1 MQAHLFLHHQFTMP
15 DMVMVLYSL
24 TTLIAVVLKDHL
36 MSVALDITH
45 IQAHIQ
51 AHIATTFMM

>member
-1 MQAHLFLHHQFTMP
+1 MQAHLSLHHQFTML
-15 DMVMVLYSL
+15 DMVMVPYSL

-36 MSVALDITH
+36 MSVALNST
-45 IQAHIQ
+45 HIQ